1 MRPVFIIFAV
11 FSFCLQSLG
20 QDSAFPEVPFTSL
33 TGVTAMGDNIIA
45 AGTCGLAMY
54 SSDGGGTWSFIDI
67 GEEYYEVDPSRGS
80 AGTAA
85 YLSTRDEIFVLDVEA
100 NEMRSTGVTAAGLI
114 SGNFVDVHVGV
125 DDAVVVGS
133 IGVFSGGA
141 ELQNMAL
148 LSELSYDSDDRIIA
162 TSSTEG
168 YVWVGLR
175 KGKILR
181 IDKATG
187 VLEVVH
193 DAEEDLRT
201 ISFGSDEVG
210 YIGAAATTK
219 ISKTADAGATWT
231 VLTAFSEV
239 ATLHAYGDNVIV
251 SQNTNRLLVSTDG
264 GMSTE
269 YVPYPSEGLSAYLED
284 LTINSDGTMYMV
296 GQAST
301 VLRSSDFGL
310 TYENLNAYP
319 RETISN
325 MTFSDDGSVGFA
337 LGYYSTLLF
346 TEDGGDT
353 WTAADIEYSQNNPAM
368 NGGVI
373 LEDNSII
380 LCTEVGIVK
389 ASKSDGLMPYS
400 DETLVQMM
408 YNQQE
413 GYMMGVKYQG
423 GNWLMRKST
432 DKGIT
437 WESKVL
443 LPNYGY
449 TWGYSEGG
457 LFIVAIDN
465 ESYMISRDHGESWME
480 VQHGFGNY
488 VHSVSFYD
496 MEHGLLSA
504 GNQLYKTTDGA
515 ITWEPISTG
524 YLQSNTQML
533 SEDHY
538 VFTSAQDFMTT
549 VKETRDGGDTW
560 NVIDS
565 YCSQSMCS
573 TMSGD
578 RYWMGQRFG
587 HLNFTVIAPITSVHE
602 TGLEQVTLRS
612 NMLRRGELLHFTA
625 MIVDIDQVVIFDAV
639 GNPVNVQ
646 KSMLGDEVQIATD
659 NMTKGLYF
667 VSLQDGNHPRASRF
681 VVY

>member
-1 MRPVFIIFAV
+1 MRSILIVYAV
-11 FSFCLQSLG
+11 FSFCFQGFG
-20 QDSAFPEVPFTSL
+20 QDSSYPQVPFTSL
-33 TGVTAMGDNIIA
+33 TGISAMGENIITV
-45 AGTCGLAMY
+45 GSCGLAMY
-54 SSDGGGTWSFIDI
+54 SSDAGENWSHIDI
-67 GEEYYEVDPSRGS
+67 ADNYYEVDSSPGAMGKR
-80 AGTAA
+80 A
-85 YLSTRDEIFVLDVEA
+85 YLSTRDEIFVLDVDTE
-100 NEMRSTGVTAAGLI
+100 EMTTTGVTAAGLI
-114 SGNFVDVHVGV
+114 SGNFVDVHVGF
-125 DDAVVVGS
+125 DDAVIVGS
-133 IGVFSGGA
+133 IGVFIGGSD
-141 ELQNMAL
+141 LQSMGL
-148 LSELSYDSDDRIIA
+148 LADLSYDSDDRIIA

-175 KGKILR
+175 KGKIFK
-181 IDKATG
+181 IDKTTG
-187 VLEVVH
+187 QLEVVH

-201 ISFGSDEVG
+201 IAFGSDDVG
-210 YIGAAATTK
+210 YIGAAASTK
-219 ISKTADAGATWT
+219 ISKTVDGGVTWS
-231 VLTAFSEV
+231 VLSSFSEV

-264 GMSTE
+264 GMNTE

-319 RETISN
+319 RETINNIVFSN
-325 MTFSDDGSVGFA
+325 DGSVGFA
-337 LGYYSTLLF
+337 LGYYSSLLF

-353 WTAADIEYSQNNPAM
+353 WTAADIEYSQTNPAM

-373 LEDNSII
+373 LEDNSIL
-380 LCTEVGIVK
+380 LCTEGGIVK
-389 ASKSDGLMPYS
+389 ADKTIGLSPYS
-400 DETLVQMM
+400 GETLERMM

-413 GYMMGVKYQG
+413 GYMIGVKYQG
-423 GNWLMRKST
+423 GNWLIRKST

-437 WESKVL
+437 WKNKAL

-449 TWGYSEGG
+449 TWGYNEGG

-465 ESYMISRDHGESWME
+465 TSYMISRDHGESWME
-480 VQHGFGNY
+480 VEHGFGSY
-488 VHSVSFYD
+488 VHNVSFYD

-515 ITWEPISTG
+515 ITWESISTG

-573 TMSGD
+573 TMSGG

-587 HLNFTVIAPITSVHE
+587 HLNFTEITPITSVQE
-602 TGLEQVTLRS
+602 TDLDQVTLRS
-612 NMLRRGELLHFTA
+612 NMLQRGELLHFSA

-639 GNPVNVQ
+639 GNPVNAQ

-659 NMTKGLYF
+659 NMTNGLYF
-667 VSLQDGNHPRASRF
+667 VSLQDGSHPRASRF